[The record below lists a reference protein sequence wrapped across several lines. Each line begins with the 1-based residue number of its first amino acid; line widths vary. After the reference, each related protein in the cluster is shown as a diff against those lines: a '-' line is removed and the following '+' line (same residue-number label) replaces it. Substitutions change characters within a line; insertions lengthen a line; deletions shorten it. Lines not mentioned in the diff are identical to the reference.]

1 MRGLVSSLMLAP
13 LLGGCVAAAL
23 PLAAGT
29 ALLTTRSGKGRPVAT
44 TPPAASAPSAAS
56 ASSASSAVRPP
67 SPAMPVAGV
76 RATLTTLTELPAPAN
91 AGLADTDLPVARF
104 GRYALERA
112 AAPATGKR
120 ASVVLAAASMLATTR
135 APCRAS
141 APAVFVDLDPGRGT
155 FDPLAPGLPHRT
167 LASHLAALRDA
178 GITVV
183 WFSRL
188 GENFAA
194 PARAALAASG
204 FDPHGRDPL
213 VLLRSLDERK
223 QSRRDEAAASWCP
236 IAMLGDERAD
246 FDELYLYLK
255 NPGAAAT
262 LDRLLDDGWFLA
274 SPFAA
279 DPAPASM
286 TKGTIQ

>member
-1 MRGLVSSLMLAP
+1 MPAP
-13 LLGGCVAAAL
+13 GARV
-23 PLAAGT
+23 
-29 ALLTTRSGKGRPVAT
+29 
-44 TPPAASAPSAAS
+44 
-56 ASSASSAVRPP
+56 
-67 SPAMPVAGV
+67 
-76 RATLTTLTELPAPAN
+76 TLTSLTELPAPAD
-91 AGLADTDLPVARF
+91 AGQAEKDGPVARF
-104 GRYALERA
+104 GRYALARA
-112 AAPATGKR
+112 AAPGTGKR
-120 ASVVLAAASMLATTR
+120 ASAVLAAASMLSTSRT
-135 APCRAS
+135 PCRAA

-155 FDPLAPGLPHRT
+155 FDPLAPGDPHKA
-167 LASHLAALRDA
+167 LASHLAGLREA

-204 FDPHGRDPL
+204 FDPEGRDPL

-255 NPGAAAT
+255 NPEAAAT
-262 LDRLLDDGWFLA
+262 LDRMIDDGWFLA

-286 TKGTIQ
+286 TKGTDQ